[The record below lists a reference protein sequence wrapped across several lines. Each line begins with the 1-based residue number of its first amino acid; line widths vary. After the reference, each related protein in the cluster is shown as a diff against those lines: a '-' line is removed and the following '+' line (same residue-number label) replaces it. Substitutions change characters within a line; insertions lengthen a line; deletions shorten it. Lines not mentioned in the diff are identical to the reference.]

1 MGRRP
6 QSSSSDLSPDAL
18 LSLERMNRIHLA
30 IQALRVQRTPCTS
43 DKMLNLF
50 CLPPSEKAALER
62 SFLRGGGEEQVVA
75 GLFRFPGTEAGLIG
89 DIGTWNVEGK
99 KKVAM
104 KEEKKVD
111 NEAVEW
117 EG

>member
-6 QSSSSDLSPDAL
+6 QSSSSDLSPDVL

-75 GLFRFPGTEAGLIG
+75 GLFRFPGTEVGLIG
-89 DIGTWNVEGK
+89 DIGTWDVEGNR
-99 KKVAM
+99 VAL
-104 KEEKKVD
+104 KEKKKVD
-111 NEAVEW
+111 NEDVEW